1 MTKTLTTLVVAALAS
16 TAAAQPAPPAAPPAP
31 APAPPPAPTPTAE
44 PAPAPPPA
52 AEPATGEPVP
62 PVPPADPGT
71 APPPAD
77 RHNNDKKQPGT
88 AGYDKGFYLR
98 DADDRYSLKINA
110 RVQPFY
116 TLSFDREP
124 LDFKNAFEVRRA
136 RLVLEGHVH
145 TKALTYKLQ
154 TDFGKGFLTLKD
166 FHFDVE
172 LAKGTFLR
180 AGQWKRPFSRQQ
192 ITSSGRLEVTD
203 RSITDRAFLGSRDI
217 GIAVHNGYEKSP
229 DLEWSV
235 GVFNGTGEAPRFTP
249 TVDPVTGAVTGGAFT
264 NIPGKLR
271 PVWVARVGI
280 NRNGIKGYSEADLE
294 GGPLR
299 YAVAANVAVE
309 GDNDDDDRSQQRAG
323 ADFVVKAEGFSAT
336 GGFYAMA
343 EQTDLKLTDQELAFL
358 GFHLQAGYMLT
369 PKLQAV
375 ARYALVDARRDAT
388 KDQQEIAVIGNYYA
402 FGHDA
407 KLQGGVRLIKTGDAG
422 FGDGVLVEIGANV
435 GF

>member
-1 MTKTLTTLVVAALAS
+1 MMKTLTLSVVAALAS
-16 TAAAQPAPPAAPPAP
+16 TAAAQPAPPAPAP
-31 APAPPPAPTPTAE
+31 GPAPTSTPE

-52 AEPATGEPVP
+52 DPAAGDPGAPMPPPDSGAAPVP
-62 PVPPADPGT
+62 VDPPAGK
-71 APPPAD
+71 D
-77 RHNNDKKQPGT
+77 RKQPGT

-98 DADDRYSLKINA
+98 DADDKYSLKINA

-116 TLSFDREP
+116 KLTFDREP
-124 LDFKNAFEVRRA
+124 LDFKNAFEIRRA
-136 RLVLEGHVH
+136 RLVLEGHIH
-145 TKALTYKLQ
+145 SKALTYKLQ

-166 FHFDVE
+166 FHFDAEV
-172 LAKGTFLR
+172 ARGTWLR

-192 ITSSGRLEVTD
+192 INSSGRLEVTD
-203 RSITDRAFLGSRDI
+203 RSITNDAFLGSRDI
-217 GIAVHNGYEKSP
+217 GVAVHNNYEKSP
-229 DLEWSV
+229 DLEWVV

-264 NIPGKLR
+264 NVPGKLR

-280 NRNGIKGYSEADLE
+280 TRGGIKGYSEADLE

-309 GDNDDDDRSQQRAG
+309 GDNDDDDRSQQRVG

-336 GGFYAMA
+336 GGFYVMA
-343 EQTDLKLTDQELAFL
+343 EQTDLSLTDQELASL

-375 ARYALVDARRDAT
+375 ARYALVDARRDET
-388 KDQQEIAVIGNYYA
+388 KDQQEIAVTGNYYA

-407 KLQGGVRLIKTGDAG
+407 KLQGGVRLTKTGDG
-422 FGDGVLVEIGANV
+422 VFGDGVLVEIGANV